1 MGTLFILLL
10 TSACFTDFQ
19 RVNDK
24 NGLVKEDLQ
33 YGGTK
38 DSGGVLNSLQARFDM
53 QYLELELK
61 ILPASKSIEGSALLD
76 AVSYTHLRA
85 HETREDLVLRHLL

>member
-24 NGLVKEDLQ
+24 NGQGNDDPH
-33 YGGTK
+33 YGGTN

-53 QYLELELK
+53 QHIELELK

-76 AVSYTHLRA
+76 V
-85 HETREDLVLRHLL
+85 LVVEPL

>member
-24 NGLVKEDLQ
+24 NGLVKDDLQ
-33 YGGTK
+33 YGGTN
-38 DSGGVLNSLQARFDM
+38 DSRIIGSTILEIILNQTIFIVHT
-53 QYLELELK
+53 LK
-61 ILPASKSIEGSALLD
+61 VCEACGCQQQDKKRP
-76 AVSYTHLRA
+76 H
-85 HETREDLVLRHLL
+85 